1 MAVIIGIR
9 CYAPLFFLVNLFGW
23 PHGSTLATPCMKSPN
38 VWLGFCVHSPTSS
51 ISSSLWYSR
60 LDSKLLESRNKKKKT
75 KYWARNDIKLFSGQ
89 MAITEKPFNT
99 YDDKSGRKEEDKA
112 CGRFTDTLF
121 SQHPMGPKSP
131 GKGISKF
138 LFYTRCQILGVFT
151 FSCFS
156 TRTHRE
162 LFIPPG
168 TLSDLRFD
176 LCEFLRI
183 TVTCPKLPFNCP
195 QTNMQTISLRKL
207 SNYLK
212 SMPV

>member
-1 MAVIIGIR
+1 MILNYFPAKWQSQKN
-9 CYAPLFFLVNLFGW
+9 YL
-23 PHGSTLATPCMKSPN
+23 TLMTIKVGEKRKTRPVVDSLTPCF
-38 VWLGFCVHSPTSS
+38 LS
-51 ISSSLWYSR
+51 IQWVQR
-60 LDSKLLESRNKKKKT
+60 
-75 KYWARNDIKLFSGQ
+75 ARK
-89 MAITEKPFNT
+89 
-99 YDDKSGRKEEDKA
+99 RV
-112 CGRFTDTLF
+112 FTDTLC

-162 LFIPPG
+162 LFIPPS

>member
-1 MAVIIGIR
+1 
-9 CYAPLFFLVNLFGW
+9 
-23 PHGSTLATPCMKSPN
+23 
-38 VWLGFCVHSPTSS
+38 
-51 ISSSLWYSR
+51 
-60 LDSKLLESRNKKKKT
+60 
-75 KYWARNDIKLFSGQ
+75 
-89 MAITEKPFNT
+89 MAITEKLFNT
-99 YDDKSGRKEEDKA
+99 YDDKSGRKEEDKV
-112 CGRFTDTLF
+112 CGRFTDTLFSQHPMGPKSPGEGYLLTPCFLSIQWVQRAQKRVFTDTLF